1 MSTPGFVAGPV
12 HVRVPATS
20 ANLGPGFDALGLALS
35 LHDDLVAEVVDEPG
49 LHIEVEGEGCTDVP
63 RDEHHLVVVAMR
75 RAFEALHA
83 SPAGLRLHAVNR
95 VPHGRGL
102 GSSAAAIVAGIA
114 LARALVVEGA
124 SRLDQAG
131 MLDLAHRLEGHP
143 DNVAAALLGGFTTAW
158 VDDEG
163 APQAVSRPVH
173 PDVVPVV
180 CVPGTAVATS
190 TARGLLPAQVPHADA
205 AFNAGRAAL
214 LVTALTERPDL
225 LLAAT
230 DDRLHQ
236 PQRAAA
242 MPASA
247 ALVARL
253 RARGLPA
260 VISGAG
266 PTVLVLTTAGEAGTV
281 AAEAPGFVVDRLAID
296 AGGVREV
303 PPSG

>member
-1 MSTPGFVAGPV
+1 VSTPGFVAGPV
-12 HVRVPATS
+12 HVRVPATC
-20 ANLGPGFDALGLALS
+20 ANLGPGYDALGLALS

-49 LHIEVEGEGCTDVP
+49 LHIEVDGEGCADVP
-63 RDEHHLVVVAMR
+63 RDERHLVVVAMR

-124 SRLDQAG
+124 ARLDQAG
-131 MLDLAHRLEGHP
+131 MLLPRLETSDRRSRGSP
-143 DNVAAALLGGFTTAW
+143 RRGSTTRRA
-158 VDDEG
+158 
-163 APQAVSRPVH
+163 QAVSRPVH
-173 PDVVPVV
+173 PAWCPW
-180 CVPGTAVATS
+180 CASRTAVATS

-214 LVTALTERPDL
+214 LVAALTERPDL